1 MITRITHEI
10 HVFIEWKLYLHY
22 NGSGIHVSQQWI
34 HEFLIFHMWNSMVFW
49 SGIRENNPSSLHAL
63 KPWNP
68 WFQNH
73 GIPLSTMENIF
84 LRVLRVGEGPVR
96 DGGHGKRGVCE
107 TVGNVFTMGQSR

>member
-49 SGIRENNPSSLHAL
+49 SGIHENKPSSLHAFETMESTVS
-63 KPWNP
+63 KPWN
-68 WFQNH
+68 
-73 GIPLSTMENIF
+73 STVN
-84 LRVLRVGEGPVR
+84 
-96 DGGHGKRGVCE
+96 HGKRFPEVL
-107 TVGNVFTMGQSR
+107 VDRNPLIL

>member
-34 HEFLIFHMWNSMVFW
+34 CEFLIFHMWNSTVFW
-49 SGIRENNPSSLHAL
+49 SGIHENNPSSLHAL

-68 WFQNH
+68 QFQNC
-73 GIPLSTMENIF
+73 GIPLSTVENIF
-84 LRVLRVGEGPVR
+84 LRLSAWAQVHGFFNHNHTPLAPLGTRVLVHEKPGI
-96 DGGHGKRGVCE
+96 
-107 TVGNVFTMGQSR
+107 